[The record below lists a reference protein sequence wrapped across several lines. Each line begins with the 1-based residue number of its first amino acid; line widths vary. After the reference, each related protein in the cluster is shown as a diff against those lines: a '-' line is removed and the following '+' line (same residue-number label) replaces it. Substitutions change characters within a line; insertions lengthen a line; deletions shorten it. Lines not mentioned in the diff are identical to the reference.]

1 MSMKDIGILDGDL
14 LAVHKKHKP
23 NILLETI
30 SHFHFSYSH
39 NMHNNLL

>member
-1 MSMKDIGILDGDL
+1 MIDQLIQSIS
-14 LAVHKKHKP
+14 HKKHKP

-30 SHFHFSYSH
+30 SHFHFSFSH